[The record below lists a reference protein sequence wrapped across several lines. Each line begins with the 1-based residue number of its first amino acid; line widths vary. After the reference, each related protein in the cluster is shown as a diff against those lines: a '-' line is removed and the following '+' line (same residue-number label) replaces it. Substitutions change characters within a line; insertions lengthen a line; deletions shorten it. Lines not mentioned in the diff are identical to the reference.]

1 MSASTILFQF
11 SPLRE
16 GRRSCRPVT
25 RAMANFNSRPCE
37 RGDLAYEADELGVGA
52 FQFSPLREGRRGHA
66 QVRHHEPDFNSRPC
80 ERGDAAGSGSPC
92 PPSRFQFSPLREGR
106 LHCGYIGRVVWT
118 ISILAPA
125 RGATKIKFKGGFVS
139 HISILAPARGATLW
153 GCRKCN
159 NSKFQFSPLRE
170 GRHLLE
176 QALASRCYFNSRPCE
191 RGDVCL
197 DHVRLYAHVISILAP
212 ARGATAHSPPSPNI
226 PSNFNSRPCER
237 GDRRCATAWRA
248 GGRFQF
254 SPLREGRRKKAF
266 TSLALFYFNSRPC
279 ERGDIFL
286 FALQ

>member
-1 MSASTILFQF
+1 MLVSMSASLMPI
-11 SPLRE
+11 
-16 GRRSCRPVT
+16 
-25 RAMANFNSRPCE
+25 
-37 RGDLAYEADELGVGA
+37 

-170 GRHLLE
+170 GRP
-176 QALASRCYFNSRPCE
+176 ALRYGVESWRK
-191 RGDVCL
+191 
-197 DHVRLYAHVISILAP
+197 ISILAP
-212 ARGATAHSPPSPNI
+212 ARGATKKGFYQFGVILFQFSPL
-226 PSNFNSRPCER
+226 REGRHLLVCVAVE
-237 GDRRCATAWRA
+237 
-248 GGRFQF
+248 GGSFQF
-254 SPLREGRRKKAF
+254 SPLREGRRIS
-266 TSLALFYFNSRPC
+266 TP
-279 ERGDIFL
+279 IF
-286 FALQ
+286 ACAV

>member
-1 MSASTILFQF
+1 MLVSMSASLMPI
-11 SPLRE
+11 
-16 GRRSCRPVT
+16 
-25 RAMANFNSRPCE
+25 
-37 RGDLAYEADELGVGA
+37 

-191 RGDVCL
+191 RGDRALAALAEHPKQFQFSPLREGRPALRYGVESW
-197 DHVRLYAHVISILAP
+197 RKISILAP
-212 ARGATAHSPPSPNI
+212 ARGATSSCLRC
-226 PSNFNSRPCER
+226 SR
-237 GDRRCATAWRA
+237 
-248 GGRFQF
+248 GRFISILAPARGATHINANF
-254 SPLREGRRKKAF
+254 CLCRIISILAPARGATF
-266 TSLALFYFNSRPC
+266 TSSVFW
-279 ERGDIFL
+279 
-286 FALQ
+286 Q

>member
-1 MSASTILFQF
+1 MLVSMSASLMPI
-11 SPLRE
+11 
-16 GRRSCRPVT
+16 
-25 RAMANFNSRPCE
+25 
-37 RGDLAYEADELGVGA
+37 

-191 RGDVCL
+191 RGDRALAALAEHPKQFQFSPLREGRPALRYGVESW
-197 DHVRLYAHVISILAP
+197 RKISILAP
-212 ARGATAHSPPSPNI
+212 ARGATKKGFYQFGVILFQFSPL
-226 PSNFNSRPCER
+226 REGRHLLVCVAVE
-237 GDRRCATAWRA
+237 
-248 GGRFQF
+248 GGSFQF
-254 SPLREGRRKKAF
+254 SPLREGRRIS
-266 TSLALFYFNSRPC
+266 TP
-279 ERGDIFL
+279 IF
-286 FALQ
+286 ACAV